1 MPEFTKMHYENVAA
15 VLRLARENIY
25 RGSYP
30 FAEKESNKNREL
42 MINGVDH
49 AVFLFCH
56 LFEDDNKN
64 FSKEKFESK
73 IYNGDDHASAET

>member
-1 MPEFTKMHYENVAA
+1 MLEFTRSHYESVAA

-25 RGSYP
+25 NGSYP
-30 FAEKESNKNREL
+30 FVEKESNENREL
-42 MINGVDH
+42 MVNGVDH

-64 FSKEKFESK
+64 FSKEKFEQV
-73 IYNGDDHASAET
+73 IYNGDNHAIAET